1 MPCSVDSMSNWVEG
15 RERFIGH
22 CGDHDPGGL
31 IISDSLRSNLLD
43 MAGATAKTLEVDV
56 EEIEAMIDYIGI
68 ERFGLNA
75 DFIDANNLTWID
87 NLETSSGRRLDG
99 DRHPDHYKPMSR
111 TTFAGLAR
119 RRVKPMRWWSRRR
132 PVAGCVE
139 IGSCSTLNRTPQG
152 SIARACIRSGIS

>member
-1 MPCSVDSMSNWVEG
+1 
-15 RERFIGH
+15 
-22 CGDHDPGGL
+22 
-31 IISDSLRSNLLD
+31 

-99 DRHPDHYKPMSR
+99 DRHPDHYKPYVQDYLRRFGAKKSEANALVVAPE
-111 TTFAGLAR
+111 AGR
-119 RRVKPMRWWSRRR
+119 RL
-132 PVAGCVE
+132 C
-139 IGSCSTLNRTPQG
+139 
-152 SIARACIRSGIS
+152 